1 MRNINIAQ
9 DGSVNNIHPYSGTS
23 LMGEIHATLD
33 ELIATFG
40 NPNSAGDEYK
50 TDVEWVIDTLDGIA
64 TIYNWKDGKN
74 YCGEEGK
81 EIGNITNWHIGG
93 HDKAVIAHIEH
104 AIQVALKI
112 VE

>member
-1 MRNINIAQ
+1 MRYINIAQ
-9 DGSVNNIHPYSGTS
+9 DGSVNNIHPQNGTS
-23 LMGEIHATLD
+23 LMGEITATLD

-74 YCGEEGK
+74 YCGEEGE
-81 EIGNITNWHIGG
+81 EIENITNWHIGG
-93 HDKAVIAHIEH
+93 KNKKVVEHVEH
-104 AIQVALKI
+104 AIQKSSGI
-112 VE
+112 VD